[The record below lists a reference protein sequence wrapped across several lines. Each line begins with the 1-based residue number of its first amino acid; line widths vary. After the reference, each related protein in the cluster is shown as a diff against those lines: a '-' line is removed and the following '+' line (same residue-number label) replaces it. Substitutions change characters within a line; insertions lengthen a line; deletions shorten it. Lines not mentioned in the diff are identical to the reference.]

1 MKANKT
7 SRLTHKTKPPV
18 KVRATSVR
26 VRRSQVRDAI
36 SVEIEGAIRG
46 ALARVF
52 KHREDSLPNGV
63 EDHIVSEVETR
74 VTSVLDEWLDFG
86 DEP

>member
-1 MKANKT
+1 M
-7 SRLTHKTKPPV
+7 THKTKPPV

-52 KHREDSLPNGV
+52 KHREDSLPEGV
-63 EDHIVSEVETR
+63 EEHIVSEVAFR
-74 VTSVLDEWLDFG
+74 VDGVIYTWLDFG

>member
-1 MKANKT
+1 MRKP
-7 SRLTHKTKPPV
+7 KPPV
-18 KVRATSVR
+18 KVRASSVR

-46 ALARVF
+46 ALARAY
-52 KHREDSLPNGV
+52 KHREDELPAGV
-63 EDHIVSEVETR
+63 EDHIVSEIETR
-74 VTSVLDEWLDFG
+74 VVSVLDEWLDFG